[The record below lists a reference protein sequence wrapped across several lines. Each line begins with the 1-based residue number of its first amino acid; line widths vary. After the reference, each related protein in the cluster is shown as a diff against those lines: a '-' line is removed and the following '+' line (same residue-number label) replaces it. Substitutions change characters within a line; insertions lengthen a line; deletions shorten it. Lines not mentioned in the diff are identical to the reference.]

1 VSETH
6 RFIGFPAYVVQLK
19 AMDPLIKLHK
29 IELPQPS
36 EEDKR
41 ADEQRISDALGME
54 LEVPVSLLRKVH
66 LHSGSGLTCVV
77 GRDMCGHR
85 LIDVAASSSFSIA
98 LDIGTTNLA
107 ASLYDNVSGKA
118 ISEVKVENPQISF
131 GSDILTRMHH
141 AMLDREEEVC
151 RHLMEGVNNAIQKLC
166 EGAGIS
172 GQDIHALV
180 AAGNTVMSHFFLG
193 LDVSRIPVAP
203 FVPVVRKPGFF
214 NASDLGININPE
226 ALVYVFPNAG
236 SYVGGDIIAGII
248 VSGMFDSEEVSVLI
262 DVGTNAEI
270 VIGNKDWLLVGAG
283 AAGPALEEGIAGIGK
298 RAESGIIYDIEMR
311 GEEMECRTFNDV
323 PPEGICG
330 SGMVSLIYEMYSAG
344 IIGNDGILDP
354 EHNGVDEIDGVSTY
368 TLPCAS
374 GRGLAI
380 KQTEIDN
387 FLSSKAAMFTLLLVM
402 LRSVGLSF
410 SDIKKVYV
418 AGALGNG
425 IDVRKASG
433 IGMLP
438 AWSPDVIVPLGNA
451 SLKGAQ
457 MILEDSD
464 LLAQEDE
471 ITESI
476 TYKHMHDDPEFMK
489 EFRGAIFIPHTNPDL
504 LKV

>member
-1 VSETH
+1 
-6 RFIGFPAYVVQLK
+6 
-19 AMDPLIKLHK
+19 MDSLITLHK
-29 IELPQPS
+29 IKLSSPS

-41 ADEQRISDALGME
+41 ADEQRISDALGIE
-54 LEVPVSLLRKVH
+54 RLDIPVSILRKVH
-66 LHSGSGLTCVV
+66 LHNTGELSCVV
-77 GRDMCGHR
+77 GNQRCDRR
-85 LIDVAASSSFSIA
+85 LIDIAAGSSFAIA
-98 LDIGTTNLA
+98 LDIGTTNLV
-107 ASLYDNVSGKA
+107 ASLYDNVSGKVV
-118 ISEVKVENPQISF
+118 SEVKVENPQITF

-141 AMLDREEEVC
+141 AMLDKEEEVC
-151 RHLMEGVNNAIQKLC
+151 RHLMEGVNTAIKKLC
-166 EGAGIS
+166 DDAGIS
-172 GQDIHALV
+172 GQEIHALV

-214 NASDLGININPE
+214 NAEELGININPE

-248 VSGMFDSEEVSVLI
+248 VSGMAESDEVSVLI

-298 RAESGIIYDIEMR
+298 RAESGIIYDVEMR
-311 GEEMECRTFNDV
+311 GGEMKCKTFNNV

-354 EHNGVDEIDGVSTY
+354 EHDGVDEIDGVRTY
-368 TLPCAS
+368 TLTCAS
-374 GRGLAI
+374 AGGLAI

-410 SDIKKVYV
+410 GDIKKVYV

-425 IDVRKASG
+425 IDARKAAG

-457 MILEDSD
+457 MILEDSG
-464 LLAQEDE
+464 LLAREDE
-471 ITESI
+471 ITDSI

-504 LKV
+504 LKI

>member
-1 VSETH
+1 
-6 RFIGFPAYVVQLK
+6 
-19 AMDPLIKLHK
+19 MDPLIKLHK
-29 IELPQPS
+29 VKLSPPS
-36 EEDKR
+36 EGDKR

-54 LEVPVSLLRKVH
+54 LEIPVSVLRKVH
-66 LHSGSGLTCVV
+66 LYTGDGLSCVV
-77 GRDMCGHR
+77 GRDRDNFR
-85 LIDVAASSSFSIA
+85 LIDIAAASSFSIA

-107 ASLYDNVSGKA
+107 ALLYDNVSGKVV
-118 ISEVKVENPQISF
+118 SEVKVENPQITF

-141 AMLDREEEVC
+141 AMLDKEEEVC
-151 RHLMEGVNNAIQKLC
+151 RHLMEGVNTVIKKLC
-166 EGAGIS
+166 DDAGIS

-193 LDVSRIPVAP
+193 LDVSSIPVAP

-214 NASDLGININPE
+214 NAAELRININPE

-248 VSGMFDSEEVSVLI
+248 VSGMFDSDEVSVLI

-270 VIGNKDWLLVGAG
+270 VIGNKDWLLAGAG

-298 RAESGIIYDIEMR
+298 RAESGIIYDVEIR
-311 GEEMECRTFNDV
+311 GGDMECRTFNDA

-354 EHNGVDEIDGVSTY
+354 EHKGVDVIDGVSAY
-368 TLPCAS
+368 MIPCAS
-374 GRGLAI
+374 GSGLFI

-387 FLSSKAAMFTLLLVM
+387 FLRSKAAMFTLLLVM

-410 SDIKKVYV
+410 GDIRRVYV

-425 IDVRKASG
+425 IDARKASG

-457 MILEDSD
+457 MILEDGG
-464 LLAQEDE
+464 LLARADE
-471 ITESI
+471 ITDSI

-489 EFRGAIFIPHTNPDL
+489 EFRGAIFIPHTNPDI
-504 LKV
+504 LKVQ